1 MTCKSIK
8 KFLNL
13 CSDVYKTQNFGGI
26 IEKKVWILSN
36 IFLSKEFPQRKVVI
50 VPHLRGGGPS
60 TMYHLKL
67 TLFCRRPC
75 GLKETFL
82 FLVFVS
88 ILCCFPPTTQPLPG
102 IPRWNLVIRRS
113 HEINKIII
121 QKNGQKTY
129 ICGPCCMCGSEVGN
143 EEGKWSKRH
152 ASYKNLPKEIFLDW
166 LVYSFQSFP
175 QFPNS
180 FVECDYA
187 LWPLVIDDRFCLLY
201 LYCLYVSPL
210 PSLLFPCW
218 E

>member
-75 GLKETFL
+75 GLKGNISISGLCFDIML
-82 FLVFVS
+82 FS
-88 ILCCFPPTTQPLPG
+88 PHYPTSPWYSKMELGNT
-102 IPRWNLVIRRS
+102 
-113 HEINKIII
+113 
-121 QKNGQKTY
+121 
-129 ICGPCCMCGSEVGN
+129 EV
-143 EEGKWSKRH
+143 
-152 ASYKNLPKEIFLDW
+152 A
-166 LVYSFQSFP
+166 
-175 QFPNS
+175 
-180 FVECDYA
+180 
-187 LWPLVIDDRFCLLY
+187 
-201 LYCLYVSPL
+201 
-210 PSLLFPCW
+210 
-218 E
+218 